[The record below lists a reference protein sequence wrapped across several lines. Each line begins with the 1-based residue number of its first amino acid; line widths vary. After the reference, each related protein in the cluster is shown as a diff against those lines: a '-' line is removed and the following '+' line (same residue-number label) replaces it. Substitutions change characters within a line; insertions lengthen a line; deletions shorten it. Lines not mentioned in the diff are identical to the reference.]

1 MEMKR
6 HVLPQVIAETRS
18 LYLMENYFLRC
29 NQSEGNLCLIHNEV
43 LLVRQKLTKK
53 KELTKRQPM
62 EKSAGSGVRRLGFHI
77 LVSSCI
83 DCGGQTVVVVVNM
96 APEIHVVKPLGC

>member
-53 KELTKRQPM
+53 K
-62 EKSAGSGVRRLGFHI
+62 G
-77 LVSSCI
+77 I
-83 DCGGQTVVVVVNM
+83 D
-96 APEIHVVKPLGC
+96 